1 MQFHRVLTSHDPA
14 LNFIQKLYED
24 AFPLYERRE
33 WSSLLE
39 LLPKEED
46 MHLDLI
52 YSSDGYIGFLI
63 WWQIESSFFIEHFA
77 IDPQLRG
84 KSYGAAVLEHY
95 GKLGAIIL
103 EVEPPD
109 DSYAVRRIGF
119 YERQGYQL
127 LDVTYRQ
134 PCYRDVKVSY
144 PMLLMSN
151 TPFLK
156 NDITTLSGL
165 IKNRVYHLKR

>member
-14 LNFIQKLYED
+14 LDFIRKLYED
-24 AFPLYERRE
+24 AFPPYERRE

-52 YSSDGYIGFLI
+52 YSTEGYIGFLI
-63 WWQIESSFFIEHFA
+63 WWRIETSFFIEHFA

-84 KSYGAAVLEHY
+84 KSYGASVLEHY
-95 GKLGAIIL
+95 RKLGAIIL

-109 DSYAVRRIGF
+109 DPYAVRRIGF

-127 LDVTYRQ
+127 LDITYRQ
-134 PCYRDVKVSY
+134 PCYRDATVSY

-151 TPFLK
+151 TSFVK
-156 NDITTLSGL
+156 KDIDKLL
-165 IKNRVYHLKR
+165 EVIKNKIYRVKE